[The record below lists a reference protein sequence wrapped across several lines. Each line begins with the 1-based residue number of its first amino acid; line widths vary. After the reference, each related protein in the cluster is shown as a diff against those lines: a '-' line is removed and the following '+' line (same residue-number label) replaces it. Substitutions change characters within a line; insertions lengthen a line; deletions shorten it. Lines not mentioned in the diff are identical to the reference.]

1 MTPPTPIAHP
11 YTRTAMNLPQQT
23 RLQQQL
29 PLVRAL
35 YARQQIDPSQLDALQ
50 PQIEHF
56 EIRLPFIGAF
66 SSGKSSLINA
76 LIGTKLLSV
85 SIDPETAIAAEL
97 RWAPE
102 RQIVGRL
109 ESGAALALTEAEL
122 QAKEYAPLLPKGW
135 IEIGLPSP
143 ALAAL
148 PHVVLVDLPGLD
160 SGIEAHQCVIDHYAQ
175 RSVAYAVVVQVEE
188 GGLRASLRRAL
199 SELAVLDKPVLLV
212 LSMSDKRNAD
222 DVAQISALLL
232 EQTTQL
238 MGRPPLAL
246 AVTSALKG
254 QTQALSAALGQL
266 NAQVEQVFEQHSV
279 RPWCGELQ
287 RAQQLLQLLA
297 NTEFQEAGLISA
309 EIETFEQ
316 TMGEFDQ
323 RLERETQTLQDQ
335 LGQILVT
342 IRLRAENALLQRL
355 DSLAYSAQA
364 GADISDEV
372 LGAVRLVLAQ
382 AIKED
387 FEPALSRYLERLHDA
402 LPTRL
407 EIKLQLPN
415 AEGAGADRSSYSGLG
430 LMLAPV
436 LTLLSQFPN
445 PLVKLVAV
453 LLPVLATLFE
463 RKAERQMQEIEEVRQ
478 FERVK
483 SQLRSQLAQ
492 AVNQIEAQLRPQ
504 LQQQI
509 DQVHAALARKFAL
522 ERRDIDRTL
531 AAKRDAL
538 QAGLEQ
544 AAAQRT
550 QASADLALL
559 EQCLAELQTPGP
571 HTPAPQTPAPHTA
584 PAA

>member
-1 MTPPTPIAHP
+1 MGEQHTGKAEAGREASKREEREQRI
-11 YTRTAMNLPQQT
+11 
-23 RLQQQL
+23 
-29 PLVRAL
+29 
-35 YARQQIDPSQLDALQ
+35 LDAA
-50 PQIEHF
+50 
-56 EIRLPFIGAF
+56 G
-66 SSGKSSLINA
+66 
-76 LIGTKLLSV
+76 
-85 SIDPETAIAAEL
+85 
-97 RWAPE
+97 
-102 RQIVGRL
+102 
-109 ESGAALALTEAEL
+109 
-122 QAKEYAPLLPKGW
+122 
-135 IEIGLPSP
+135 
-143 ALAAL
+143 
-148 PHVVLVDLPGLD
+148 
-160 SGIEAHQCVIDHYAQ
+160 
-175 RSVAYAVVVQVEE
+175 
-188 GGLRASLRRAL
+188 
-199 SELAVLDKPVLLV
+199 
-212 LSMSDKRNAD
+212 
-222 DVAQISALLL
+222 
-232 EQTTQL
+232 
-238 MGRPPLAL
+238 
-246 AVTSALKG
+246 
-254 QTQALSAALGQL
+254 
-266 NAQVEQVFEQHSV
+266 
-279 RPWCGELQ
+279 
-287 RAQQLLQLLA
+287 
-297 NTEFQEAGLISA
+297 QEAGLISA

-522 ERRDIDRTL
+522 ERRDIERTL

-571 HTPAPQTPAPHTA
+571 HTPAPHTA